1 MLTKDRSP
9 TEPEEAWWR
18 LPRSRQLRSSARGVA
33 QCVAAWRERRAQ
45 EMDLPVRFVL
55 PDLGLLSIAQH
66 PPRTRAELQR
76 TRSLDGRH
84 LGGGAA
90 AEVLAA
96 VTEGLELAPFNL
108 RLPLT
113 HSLDQPN
120 RAVTTLAT
128 AYVAQRA
135 AELDLDPAI
144 LATRADLV
152 DFLQDPPQ
160 GRLAGG
166 WRRDLVGEGLRGL
179 TEGKASLSFDGRGS
193 LVLEE
198 RSYRRIDKETGASPQ
213 A

>member
-1 MLTKDRSP
+1 
-9 TEPEEAWWR
+9 
-18 LPRSRQLRSSARGVA
+18 
-33 QCVAAWRERRAQ
+33 
-45 EMDLPVRFVL
+45 MDLPVRFVV
-55 PDLGLLSIAQH
+55 PDLALLSIAQH
-66 PPRTRAELQR
+66 PPRNREDLRR

-90 AEVLAA
+90 DELLDA
-96 VTEGLELAPFNL
+96 VAQGLDLPPSGL
-108 RLPLT
+108 RVPPA
-113 HSLDQPN
+113 HDLDQPN

-135 AELDLDPAI
+135 GDLDLDPAI

-166 WRRDLVGEGLRGL
+166 WRSDLVGEGLRRL
-179 TEGKASLSFDGRGS
+179 TEGNASLSFDGHGS

-198 RSYRRIDKETGASPQ
+198 RSFRSLDHETDASGL